1 MVISHYLSAPE
12 QTIASLPHSVN
23 SVKFCNSVAMGTGP
37 RKAGFD
43 VNDGGPDAPLSPP
56 VARSTTN
63 LVGL

>member
-1 MVISHYLSAPE
+1 
-12 QTIASLPHSVN
+12 
-23 SVKFCNSVAMGTGP
+23 MGAGP

-43 VNDGGPDAPLSPP
+43 VNDGGPDAPLPPP